1 MGKSKLPAFFVSY
14 GTESLLLD
22 RELLKVKNTSKK
34 QGRLVV
40 HVPPVVSEVV
50 SACSQISLWQ
60 EQSSK
65 TVIVDDAQKLKD
77 DGSLKAYIEDHDGG
91 NQTILVAIVRHKDL
105 PAVWKLAAA
114 KGMSSKCMQLKDWE
128 NNNQVVRWIDAEA
141 TRLRIKLDKG
151 IADSMYRVVGN
162 DLYRLSN
169 ELRKFQFLVG
179 VDGKVMQE
187 HLALVLTRVFPAA
200 PYQVSEAAFQKDS
213 RKATRV
219 LGHLYQQEGPGAHVQ
234 VLGSLMKRA
243 ETLLVARHM
252 LDKGSKH
259 EDIAARLD
267 MNPWRC
273 KNAILPQA
281 KLHTVNA
288 LIGHMQRLCEL
299 DSDVKGASVSKR
311 TLVELAVLSIAGLG
325 AC

>member
-34 QGRLVV
+34 QHRVV
-40 HVPPVVSEVV
+40 VQVPPNVEAVV
-50 SACSQISLWQ
+50 SACTQVSFFQDQ
-60 EQSSK
+60 ASK

-77 DGSLKAYIEDHDGG
+77 DGSLKEYIEQHGG
-91 NQTILVAIVRHKDL
+91 GDQTILCAIIRHKDL
-105 PAVWKLAAA
+105 SPVWKLAAA
-114 KGMSSKCMQLKDWE
+114 KGKTTKCMRLKDWDS
-128 NNNQVVRWIDAEA
+128 NNEVVRWIDAEA
-141 TRLRIKLDKG
+141 IRLRLKLDKG
-151 IADSMYRVVGN
+151 VAESMFRVVGN

-169 ELRKFQFLVG
+169 ELRKFLFLVG
-179 VDGKVMQE
+179 VDGKVTTE

-200 PYQVSEAAFQKDS
+200 PYEVSEAAFQKNAK
-213 RKATRV
+213 KAMRV

-234 VLGSLMKRA
+234 VLGSLMNRA
-243 ETLLVARHM
+243 ETLLVARSM

-259 EDIAARLD
+259 EDIAGRLD

-273 KNAILPQA
+273 KNAIIPQA
-281 KLHTVNA
+281 KLHTVRA
-288 LIGHMQRLCEL
+288 LVGHMQRLCEL
-299 DSDVKGASVSKR
+299 DSNVKGASVSKR